1 MLKQVQTEQS
11 DSLMN
16 VRTKMLGNVIKKNTL
31 LVESVPEAIAG
42 DNVKKEFLKQ
52 RKNLMIRLI
61 HSELRNKK
69 ISEWTMKS
77 LTKIQ
82 RDSQLSTSQRPK
94 CVVNYLAKKQ
104 E

>member
-1 MLKQVQTEQS
+1 MLDHVQREQGLQ
-11 DSLMN
+11 LMN
-16 VRTKMLGNVIKKNTL
+16 QRSKMLGEVLNKNKQ

-52 RKNLMIRLI
+52 RKNLMVRLI

-77 LTKIQ
+77 LTKI
-82 RDSQLSTSQRPK
+82 
-94 CVVNYLAKKQ
+94 
-104 E
+104 

>member
-1 MLKQVQTEQS
+1 
-11 DSLMN
+11 
-16 VRTKMLGNVIKKNTL
+16 MLGNVINKNKQ
-31 LVESVPEAIAG
+31 LVESVPEAIAT

-82 RDSQLSTSQRPK
+82 RETQLETSKRPT

-104 E
+104 EQE